1 MPDDGADIFALVRRE
16 LETLLAPEDD
26 TSREAKMLRRWERKR
41 RALRGHA
48 RSFFVVNGFLF
59 LLWLTLAASVGV
71 WFPWFVFP
79 LLGWGMGMTM
89 HALGYRSWER
99 DHLPELQRARERLGL
114 LPPPAGESS
123 WDRLEARCQAAVAEA
138 RAALEATPGT
148 VDAGPLLAQLAEG
161 EARLTELLRNAR
173 AVDQTLG
180 GVTPGGVPS
189 VDRAI
194 ATVDAEHARATEP
207 RTRSALEQKRALLIS
222 RRAKVE
228 ALRAEQTRIEAT
240 AEGFLLAAENA
251 RLDALR
257 FTRDAA
263 ERTEL
268 DAALSRLHEEL
279 DVLEKVHR
287 ELSDL

>member
-16 LETLLAPEDD
+16 LESLLAPDD
-26 TSREAKMLRRWERKR
+26 TSREAKLLRRWERKR

-48 RSFFVVNGFLF
+48 RSFFVVNGFIF

-89 HALGYRSWER
+89 HALGYRSWVNE
-99 DHLPELQRARERLGL
+99 HAGELRRARERLGL

-123 WDRLEARCQAAVAEA
+123 WDQLEARCKAAVGEA
-138 RAALEATPGT
+138 RAALEATPPS
-148 VDAGPLLAQLAEG
+148 VDAGPLLAQLDEG
-161 EARLTELLRNAR
+161 EQRMTELLRGAR

-189 VDRAI
+189 VERAI
-194 ATVDAEHARATEP
+194 AAVDEEHAAATEP
-207 RTRSALEQKRALLIS
+207 RTRSALEQKRALLLS

-228 ALRAEQTRIEAT
+228 ALREEQSRIEAT

-257 FTRDAA
+257 FTRDAS
-263 ERTEL
+263 ERAEL
-268 DAALSRLHEEL
+268 DAALKRLHDEL
-279 DVLEKVHR
+279 DVLEQVHR

>member
-16 LETLLAPEDD
+16 LESLLGPDD
-26 TSREAKMLRRWERKR
+26 TSREAKLLRRWERKR
-41 RALRGHA
+41 RTLKGHA
-48 RSFFVVNGFLF
+48 RSYFVTNGFLF
-59 LLWLTLAASVGV
+59 LLWLTLALSVGV

-89 HALGYRSWER
+89 HALGYRSWVS
-99 DHLPELQRARERLGL
+99 DHAGELRRARERLGL
-114 LPPPAGESS
+114 LPPPEGEST
-123 WDRLEARCQAAVAEA
+123 WDQLEARCRSAVAEA
-138 RAALEATPGT
+138 RAALEATPPT

-161 EARLTELLRNAR
+161 EQRMAELLRGAR

-194 ATVDAEHARATEP
+194 ADVDSEHAAAIEP
-207 RTRSALEQKRALLIS
+207 RTRSALEQKRALLVS

-228 ALRAEQTRIEAT
+228 ALRDEQARIEAT

-257 FTRDAA
+257 FTRDST
-263 ERTEL
+263 ERSEL
-268 DAALSRLHEEL
+268 DAALQRLHDEL

-287 ELSDL
+287 ELSEL